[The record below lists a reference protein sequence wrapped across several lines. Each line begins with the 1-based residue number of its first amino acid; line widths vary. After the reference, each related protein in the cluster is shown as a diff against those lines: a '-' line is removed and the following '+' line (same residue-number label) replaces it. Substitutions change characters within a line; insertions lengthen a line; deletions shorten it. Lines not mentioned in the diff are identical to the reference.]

1 MNNLVRILIADDQ
14 VIVRNGI
21 RLMLETQDLFTA
33 VLTEVQDG
41 SEVLGALH
49 SGSFDLVLMD
59 IQMSKLD
66 GISTVRKLREKNI
79 QTPVLFISVHED
91 PSIIRQVLDCGAN
104 GFILKSCGLEE
115 LLKAIITVKDG
126 DIYYS
131 NEIAQ
136 AILGNNQKSKRAIGL
151 KEALTN
157 REWEVLKLLAEDY
170 SNEEIAQKL
179 DLSKRTIETHKQNLK
194 TKLQVKTTIGIV
206 RFAYQNGHIT

>member
-21 RLMLETQDLFTA
+21 RFMLEAQDHFTA

-41 SEVLGALH
+41 SEVLAALH

-79 QTPVLFISVHED
+79 KTPVLFISVHED

>member
-1 MNNLVRILIADDQ
+1 MNNLVRILMADDQ

-21 RLMLETQDLFTA
+21 RFMLETQDQFKA

-79 QTPVLFISVHED
+79 QTPVLFISVYED
-91 PSIIRQVLDCGAN
+91 PSIIRQVMDCGAN

-115 LLKAIITVKDG
+115 LLKAITTVIGG

-157 REWEVLKLLAEDY
+157 REWEILKLLAEDY
-170 SNEEIAQKL
+170 SNEEIALKL
-179 DLSKRTIETHKQNLK
+179 DLSKRTIETHKQNIK